1 MTTVGDLAVIRFAA
15 VQPRR
20 RDRSF
25 KTAEQVEERGV
36 LGEWEFFSRY
46 SGQVGI
52 AQRMAQSRT
61 LTHKSERQG
70 CSKEG
75 GDKVGRYT
83 SSESGRIVAAVS
95 LVVHLLEFINC

>member
-1 MTTVGDLAVIRFAA
+1 
-15 VQPRR
+15 
-20 RDRSF
+20 
-25 KTAEQVEERGV
+25 
-36 LGEWEFFSRY
+36 
-46 SGQVGI
+46 
-52 AQRMAQSRT
+52 MAQSRT

-83 SSESGRIVAAVS
+83 SSESGRIVAAMS

>member
-36 LGEWEFFSRY
+36 LGEFLR
-46 SGQVGI
+46 SGN
-52 AQRMAQSRT
+52 
-61 LTHKSERQG
+61 
-70 CSKEG
+70 
-75 GDKVGRYT
+75 
-83 SSESGRIVAAVS
+83 SSADTAAR
-95 LVVHLLEFINC
+95 